1 MMSNLWVAFWAEN
14 MKVRKSKMIWMTFAA
29 FTVAPLMAGFFMFI
43 LKNPDLAERSG
54 LVGDKAPLL
63 GEANW
68 PAYFSMLAQIIA
80 VGGILGFG
88 FVTSWVFGREYTD
101 RTLKDLLALPYH
113 RTTIAAAK
121 LLTVFFTTLL
131 LSVHVTVLGMLLG
144 FLIGLPGWSASGT
157 VDGLIVLLVTTLLTI
172 ALSTPAAFVAC
183 WGKGYLAPL
192 GFVIFMVVVT
202 QVVAAIGYGQ
212 YFPWA
217 VPALYSG
224 LAGDE
229 PTLLWSSLLL
239 VLVTSLAGIGAT
251 FSWWLWAD
259 HQ

>member
-1 MMSNLWVAFWAEN
+1 MSNLWVAFWAEN
-14 MKVRKSKMIWMTFAA
+14 MKVRKSKMIWVTFAA

-43 LKNPDLAERSG
+43 LKNSDLAESSG
-54 LVGDKAPLL
+54 LVGGKAQIL

-80 VGGILGFG
+80 VGGILVFG

-101 RTLKDLLALPYH
+101 RTLKDLLALPYR

-121 LLTVFFTTLL
+121 FFTVFATALL
-131 LSVHVTVLGMLLG
+131 LSIHVAIVGTLLG
-144 FLIGLPGWSASGT
+144 FLIGLPGWSTSGLI
-157 VDGLIVLLVTTLLTI
+157 DGLIVLLVTTLLTI

-183 WGKGYLAPL
+183 WGEGYLAPL
-192 GFVIFMVVVT
+192 GFVIFMVVVA

-217 VPALYSG
+217 VPALFSG
-224 LAGDE
+224 IAGEE

-239 VLVTSLAGIGAT
+239 VLLTSMAWVGAT
-251 FSWWLWAD
+251 FSRWIWAD

>member
-1 MMSNLWVAFWAEN
+1 MNNLLLAFWTEN
-14 MKVRKSKMIWMTFAA
+14 LKVRKSKMIWVTLAA
-29 FTVAPLMAGFFMFI
+29 FTVAPLMGGFFMFI

-54 LVGDKAPLL
+54 LVGDKAQIL

-80 VGGILGFG
+80 VGGILVFG

-121 LLTVFFTTLL
+121 FFTVFAAALL
-131 LSVHVTVLGMLLG
+131 LSIHAAVVGLLLG
-144 FLIGLPGWSASGT
+144 FLIGLPGWSTA
-157 VDGLIVLLVTTLLTI
+157 GLINGLWVLLVTTLLTI
-172 ALSTPAAFVAC
+172 ALSAPAAFFAC
-183 WGKGYLAPL
+183 WGRGYLAPL
-192 GFVIFMVVVT
+192 GFVIFMVVLA
-202 QVVAAIGYGQ
+202 QVIAAIGYGH

-217 VPALYSG
+217 IPALYSG
-224 LAGDE
+224 LTGEE
-229 PTLLWSSLLL
+229 PALPWRSLLL
-239 VLVTSLAGIGAT
+239 VLATSLAGITAT
-251 FSWWLWAD
+251 LTWWSWAD